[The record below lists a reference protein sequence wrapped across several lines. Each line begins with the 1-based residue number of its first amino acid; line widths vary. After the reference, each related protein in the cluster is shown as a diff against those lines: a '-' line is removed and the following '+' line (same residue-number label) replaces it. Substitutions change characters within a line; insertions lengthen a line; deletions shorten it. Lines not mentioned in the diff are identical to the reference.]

1 MGSPLGPNISPISPR
16 YWPARPPSCSDPPLV
31 SRRIFQGIEQIG
43 NFFPQSNEFLILCR
57 QILVSPTQFY
67 VADRVRHTQLPENL
81 LKISE

>member
-1 MGSPLGPNISPISPR
+1 
-16 YWPARPPSCSDPPLV
+16 V